1 MKIIK
6 VIAYWLVIC
15 CLPLLLISSTIR
27 WGVNNLQL
35 YEYGVDKYDIDN
47 VTGLDKPELLKVYQ
61 QLIDYYNSRTESPQ
75 VEVSRSGEMFNIF
88 SEKELI
94 HLGDVK
100 GLMTLDYLIQWITF
114 LVLVMSG
121 LLLVLKDREKWQ
133 KLARSMFWGSVA
145 TIALMGFL
153 GVWSLIGF
161 ENLYILFHLVSFS
174 NELWILDPSRDYLI
188 MLFPGGFF
196 YDVALYG
203 CAAIIIE
210 SIVIG
215 GIAFAVFRH
224 KAVRVK
230 QA

>member
-6 VIAYWLVIC
+6 VIVYWLVIC

-27 WGVNNLQL
+27 CGVNNLRL

-47 VTGLDKPELLKVYQ
+47 VTGIDKSELIKVYQ
-61 QLIDYYNSRTESPQ
+61 QLIDYYNSKAESPQ
-75 VEVSRSGEMFNIF
+75 VEVSRNGERFNIF

-94 HLGDVK
+94 HLSDVK
-100 GLMTLDYLIQWITF
+100 GLMRLDYAIQWITF
-114 LVLVMSG
+114 IVLIISGLVLV
-121 LLLVLKDREKWQ
+121 LKNRENWR
-133 KLARSMFWGSVA
+133 KLARSIFWGSVA
-145 TIALMGFL
+145 TIALMVFL

-161 ENLYILFHLVSFS
+161 ENLFILFHLVSFS

-203 CAAIIIE
+203 FTAIIIE
-210 SIVIG
+210 SIIIG
-215 GIAFAVFRH
+215 GIAFAVLRYE
-224 KAVRVK
+224 AVRVK
-230 QA
+230 QT